1 MNLIYSGVADASNM
15 FRAPEPIEVN
25 FEKQLLKTNI
35 LLEAICLQM
44 ATRPLF
50 IFRLPF
56 LLMKSRKGLASQITA
71 DVGLDLAKLPINEDI
86 AEFLREQRSEGRRIL
101 LSSALNADQVQSVM
115 QNLGIT
121 DRFDAKDDVS
131 ATSGDWIE
139 KTTTQIAGEFD
150 VDAGNDPDPRSSHR
164 WAALLNR
171 SSSRSARDYLKAMR
185 IPQWSKNLL
194 IFLPA
199 LAAHL
204 LAAPEAVKLVLG
216 FFAFGFVASSIYVFN
231 DLLDLAA
238 DRDHP
243 AKRFRPFASGKVPI
257 SHGLIMF
264 AILLPLGFGVA
275 CFVSS
280 SFVSV
285 LCLYGAVTMLYSMML
300 KRIAVLDVFTLSG
313 LYSLR
318 LFAGAVAVE
327 IQLSLWMLAFST
339 FLFLSLAL
347 VKRFTELHACSSS
360 GGGAPRGRGYLLE
373 DAPLVMMLASAS
385 GYASVVVL
393 ALYVNSPKVVE
404 LYNAPQGLWLVCVML
419 LYWVTRLL
427 LLTHRGAMHHD
438 PIEFALTD
446 RASLLTAMAIG
457 LIVIGSATL

>member
-1 MNLIYSGVADASNM
+1 
-15 FRAPEPIEVN
+15 
-25 FEKQLLKTNI
+25 
-35 LLEAICLQM
+35 
-44 ATRPLF
+44 
-50 IFRLPF
+50 
-56 LLMKSRKGLASQITA
+56 
-71 DVGLDLAKLPINEDI
+71 
-86 AEFLREQRSEGRRIL
+86 
-101 LSSALNADQVQSVM
+101 
-115 QNLGIT
+115 
-121 DRFDAKDDVS
+121 
-131 ATSGDWIE
+131 
-139 KTTTQIAGEFD
+139 
-150 VDAGNDPDPRSSHR
+150 
-164 WAALLNR
+164 
-171 SSSRSARDYLKAMR
+171 MR

-204 LAAPEAVKLVLG
+204 LAAPEIVKLVLG
-216 FFAFGFVASSIYVFN
+216 FLAFGFVASSIYVFN

-243 AKRFRPFASGKVPI
+243 AKRFRPFASGRVPI
-257 SHGLIMF
+257 SHGLMMF
-264 AILLPLGFGVA
+264 AILFPLGFGVA
-275 CFVSS
+275 CFVSP

-285 LCLYGAVTMLYSMML
+285 LCLYGAVTMLYSLVL

-327 IQLSLWMLAFST
+327 IPLSLWMLAFST

-347 VKRFTELHACSSS
+347 VKRFTELQSRSNA
-360 GGGAPRGRGYLLE
+360 GGGAPSGRGYLLE
-373 DAPLVMMLASAS
+373 DAPLVMMLAGAS

-404 LYNAPQGLWLVCVML
+404 LYNAPQGLWLVCVLL

-446 RASLLTAMAIG
+446 RASLLTAVAIG